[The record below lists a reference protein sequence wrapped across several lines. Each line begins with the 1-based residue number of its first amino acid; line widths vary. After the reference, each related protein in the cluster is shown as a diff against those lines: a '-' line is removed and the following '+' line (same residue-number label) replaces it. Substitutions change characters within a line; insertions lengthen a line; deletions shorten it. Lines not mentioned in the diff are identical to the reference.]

1 MIMLCISKT
10 ESQSVIT
17 EYGNDIFQL
26 YEFDLSAVFL
36 PEKHNGRPFQHIS
49 VMYIFMCNFT
59 DASTGA
65 VQNRILVFVVS
76 SPCIYGRC

>member
-36 PEKHNGRPFQHIS
+36 PEKHNGRPFQDMS
-49 VMYIFMCNFT
+49 VTYIVMCNFT
-59 DASTGA
+59 AASEACLSKT
-65 VQNRILVFVVS
+65 VKFKNVVTLD
-76 SPCIYGRC
+76 